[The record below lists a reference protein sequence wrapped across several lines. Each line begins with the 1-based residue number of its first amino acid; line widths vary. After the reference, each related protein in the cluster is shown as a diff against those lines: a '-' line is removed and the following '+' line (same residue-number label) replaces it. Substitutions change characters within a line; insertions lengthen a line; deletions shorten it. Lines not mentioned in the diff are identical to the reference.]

1 MDKENHRYSLEFFC
15 VYKLNIKQLSTITH
29 ERMRFSAREDPMT
42 KVLKDENMR
51 LMETVDTLHDQVEQQ
66 EHIAAMSRKLC

>member
-1 MDKENHRYSLEFFC
+1 MVFINGR
-15 VYKLNIKQLSTITH
+15 T
-29 ERMRFSAREDPMT
+29 RFSAREDPMT

-66 EHIAAMSRKLC
+66 EHIAAMSRNFFFFIVENATFYQIFL